1 MKSSISES
9 VPKAINMSAFRPRR
23 AVPSAVNTPTEIHVK
38 STTGIKNSDA
48 EIILSE
54 FITSSEAVANAFPT
68 SNVLEESENTG
79 LSNATGNNAVLSQ
92 LKRVQRDLRG
102 LPPIAAEPLQ
112 PSQNKKIKFDDI
124 DADPVEEPLNKKI
137 KFDEE
142 EEEEEEASDE
152 EEKEEEII
160 EEEQVQVEQ
169 EEQDASEDE
178 DVSEKKEKKH
188 KKEKKEKKHKK
199 EKKEKKNKD

>member
-1 MKSSISES
+1 
-9 VPKAINMSAFRPRR
+9 MSAFRPRR

-48 EIILSE
+48 EVILSE
-54 FITSSEAVANAFPT
+54 FITSSEAIANAFPT

-102 LPPIAAEPLQ
+102 LPPIAAEPVQ

-124 DADPVEEPLNKKI
+124 DADTVDEPLNKKI
-137 KFDEE
+137 KFDDED
-142 EEEEEEASDE
+142 EEEASEE

-160 EEEQVQVEQ
+160 EEEQVQEEQ
-169 EEQDASEDE
+169 EEASDDE

>member
-9 VPKAINMSAFRPRR
+9 VPEAINMSAFRPRR

-54 FITSSEAVANAFPT
+54 FITSSEAIANAFPT

-102 LPPIAAEPLQ
+102 LPPIAAEPVQ

-124 DADPVEEPLNKKI
+124 DADTVDEPLNKKI
-137 KFDEE
+137 KFDDED
-142 EEEEEEASDE
+142 EEEASEE

-160 EEEQVQVEQ
+160 EEEQVQEEQ
-169 EEQDASEDE
+169 EEASDDE

>member
-1 MKSSISES
+1 
-9 VPKAINMSAFRPRR
+9 MSAFRPRR

-102 LPPIAAEPLQ
+102 LPPIAAEPVQ

-137 KFDEE
+137 KFDDD
-142 EEEEEEASDE
+142 EEEEEASDE

-160 EEEQVQVEQ
+160 EEEQVQEEQ

>member
-1 MKSSISES
+1 
-9 VPKAINMSAFRPRR
+9 MSAFRPRR

-54 FITSSEAVANAFPT
+54 FITSSEAIANAFPT

-102 LPPIAAEPLQ
+102 LPPIAAEPVQ
-112 PSQNKKIKFDDI
+112 TSQNKKIKFDDI

-137 KFDEE
+137 KFDDDD
-142 EEEEEEASDE
+142 EEEEASDE

-160 EEEQVQVEQ
+160 EEEQVQEEQ
-169 EEQDASEDE
+169 EEASDDE
-178 DVSEKKEKKH
+178 DVPE

>member
-102 LPPIAAEPLQ
+102 LPPIAAEPVQ

-137 KFDEE
+137 KFDDD
-142 EEEEEEASDE
+142 EEEEEASDE

-160 EEEQVQVEQ
+160 EEEQVQEEQ

>member
-1 MKSSISES
+1 
-9 VPKAINMSAFRPRR
+9 MSAFRPRR

-54 FITSSEAVANAFPT
+54 FITSSEAIANAFPT

-102 LPPIAAEPLQ
+102 LPPIAAEPVQ

-124 DADPVEEPLNKKI
+124 GADPVEEPLNKKI
-137 KFDEE
+137 KFDDDD

-160 EEEQVQVEQ
+160 EEEQVQEEQ
-169 EEQDASEDE
+169 EEQDASDDE